1 MSFNQFIFRN
11 TIRNKK
17 LYIGYFLSALITVM
31 TFTTFIIIALH
42 PALPDEIPNKLKI
55 GLFVAAAIVYVF
67 SFLFVYY
74 SMDVFLHAR
83 KKEFGLLLIQG
94 MNTKQLRK
102 MIFGEN
108 MVIGLF
114 STGFGCLLGVVFSYI
129 IIFMC
134 KQILHIHFPLYFP
147 LKAVVLTLLSF
158 GLLFMILSKMIQF
171 RLPKMNVNEL
181 IKSNEL
187 GKGKIK
193 IAKSRAITS
202 CLLIGIGYLIALFA
216 QGGLVVLAMFPAVF
230 VVTIGTYFLYTQGL
244 ILFVKKVQKKK
255 KLFWKNPNLVILSDL
270 AFRMR
275 DNARS
280 FFFVSIISTAAIAAI
295 GTLYAYNHMIFN
307 GMLSKPYEFGV
318 TEKSPR
324 VDRIADE
331 FNRILKERNIN
342 VDQGTATIYIDS
354 NIGYIKEKEYN
365 KIAELTQTDQVKVD
379 DSGTQLMPIEEDL
392 FSEETPDRLKDVTL
406 PTGSSLQVDSTLE
419 SNLISLERQMI
430 IVPNEIDLSMLTQQS
445 KMIIWQPHHA
455 SHEELVEIGKFQESH
470 PDFTAARY
478 TIQETIDSNAPILMI
493 GIFVSIVFFI
503 SAGSFLYFRLY
514 SDLDMDVKKFKQI
527 YKIGLSK
534 VVLKRMLYMQVGI
547 LFFTPITLSLIHGI
561 VALTAM
567 YHLFGQSLQ
576 LQGWFVLIA
585 FAGIQLLYYLFVRG
599 VYFKKVYHEIN
610 G

>member
-1 MSFNQFIFRN
+1 MSFSQFIFRN
-11 TIRNKK
+11 TVRNKQ
-17 LYIGYFLSALITVM
+17 LYLGYFLSTLITVM
-31 TFTTFIIIALH
+31 TFTTFMIITLH

-55 GLFVAAAIVYVF
+55 GLFVAAAIIYVF
-67 SFLFVYY
+67 SFIFVYY

-83 KKEFGLLLIQG
+83 KREFGLLLIQG
-94 MNTKQLRK
+94 MSAKQLRK

-114 STGFGCLLGVVFSYI
+114 STGLGCLLGIVFSQVI
-129 IIFMC
+129 MVMC
-134 KQILHIHFPLYFP
+134 KQILHIHFPLSFP
-147 LKAVVLTLLSF
+147 LKAIILTLLSF
-158 GLLFMILSKMIQF
+158 ELLFVILSKIIQF

-181 IKSNEL
+181 LKSHEL

-193 IAKSRAITS
+193 ISKSRAIAS

-216 QGGLVVLAMFPAVF
+216 QGGLVVLAMFPAVI
-230 VVTIGTYFLYTQGL
+230 VVTIGTYFLYTQGM
-244 ILFVKKVQKKK
+244 ILFVNKVQKKK
-255 KLFWKNPNLVILSDL
+255 KLFWKNPNLVIFSDL

-280 FFFVSIISTAAIAAI
+280 FFFVSIISTAAIAAS

-318 TEKSPR
+318 TEKAPT

-331 FNRILKERNIN
+331 FNRLLKENNIN
-342 VDQGTATIYIDS
+342 VDRGIATIYFD
-354 NIGYIKEKEYN
+354 NLIGYIKEKDYN
-365 KIAELTQTDQVKVD
+365 KMAEMTQTDRVKVGD
-379 DSGTQLMPIEEDL
+379 YGIQLMPIEEDL
-392 FSEETPDRLKDVTL
+392 FSEETPDRLTAVTL
-406 PTGSSLQVDSTLE
+406 PNGASFQVDSTLE

-430 IVPNEIDLSMLTQQS
+430 IVPNEVDLSMLTEQS
-445 KMIIWQPHHA
+445 KMVIWQPHHTF
-455 SHEELVEIGKFQESH
+455 HEDLVEIGKFQESH
-470 PDFTAARY
+470 PNFIATSY

-514 SDLDMDVKKFKQI
+514 SDLVVDVKKFKQI

-534 VVLKRMLYMQVGI
+534 AVCKRMIYNQVGI
-547 LFFTPITLSLIHGI
+547 LLFTPIIISLIHGV

-567 YHLFGQSLQ
+567 YHLFGQSMQ
-576 LQGWFVLIA
+576 LQGGMVLIA
-585 FAGIQLLYYLFVRG
+585 FAGIQLLYYLIARRF
-599 VYFKKVYHEIN
+599 YFKKIYHQIIR
-610 G
+610 